1 MRFFDTGRKIDAGC
15 FRNANEVLSR
25 KKHELLTAAIRS
37 RYFCR
42 KWRLTFYRI
51 KKTSEIR
58 RSIHSSFGKNQLLLS
73 QLTLKNVLDLV
84 AGSHQI
90 VSLTVVKGGKD
101 GTDAVGDDIHIVRSL
116 FNPA

>member
-1 MRFFDTGRKIDAGC
+1 M
-15 FRNANEVLSR
+15 E
-25 KKHELLTAAIRS
+25 
-37 RYFCR
+37 
-42 KWRLTFYRI
+42 
-51 KKTSEIR
+51 
-58 RSIHSSFGKNQLLLS
+58 KNQLLLS

-116 FNPA
+116 FNPAQVNELGELTANGFTRDTGNVRN